1 MVENMAYE
9 GKRNKISPIYLHPKK
24 ECVSPCPTKQQTEEN
39 KYLDI
44 YLDRK
49 RTWHKHISAK
59 RKQLDLRLRK
69 MYWIIGRKSQLS
81 PVNRLLVYKA
91 ILKPTWAYGVKL
103 WGSASKS
110 NL

>member
-1 MVENMAYE
+1 MKANEIKSVQFTFT
-9 GKRNKISPIYLHPKK
+9 LKK